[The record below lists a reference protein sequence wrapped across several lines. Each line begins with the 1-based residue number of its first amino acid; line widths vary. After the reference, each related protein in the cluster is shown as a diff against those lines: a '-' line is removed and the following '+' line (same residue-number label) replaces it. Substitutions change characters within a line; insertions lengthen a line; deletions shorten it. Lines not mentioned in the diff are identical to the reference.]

1 MIISP
6 EKTQFIHLPTP
17 HPPPPM
23 LGCTFLSL
31 IEHIFLSSWHLFL
44 QKVAKMWNFWKVA
57 INRFAVVWTH
67 YEFHLVFHAA
77 NTMCCAVVL
86 SDSAASLIGYV
97 ASTAT
102 AKTKLK
108 LKLQAQQQ
116 VSKNGQHTF
125 RASFPGTFLQKG
137 CRKPVLGVWGLQFFV
152 T

>member
-1 MIISP
+1 
-6 EKTQFIHLPTP
+6 
-17 HPPPPM
+17 
-23 LGCTFLSL
+23 
-31 IEHIFLSSWHLFL
+31 
-44 QKVAKMWNFWKVA
+44 MWNFWKVA
-57 INRFAVVWTH
+57 INRSAAVWTH

-77 NTMCCAVVL
+77 NTMCCAVVV

-108 LKLQAQQQ
+108 LQAQKQ
-116 VSKNGQHTF
+116 VSKNGQHTL
-125 RASFPGTFLQKG
+125 RASFPGTFLQEG